1 MTSAVWGSQWF
12 ILQAHVYTPAIQVK
26 HVPAM
31 CTFQEHSRGEVEWG
45 SDSSTTRREEGRP
58 SGQTLAAFTSGNM
71 EGLYTE
77 DRDAEREEQVKGES
91 GGHGTWSADR
101 R

>member
-31 CTFQEHSRGEVEWG
+31 CTFQEHSRGEVEGG
-45 SDSSTTRREEGRP
+45 SDSSITREGGR
-58 SGQTLAAFTSGNM
+58 AAQWPDLGSIYF
-71 EGLYTE
+71 
-77 DRDAEREEQVKGES
+77 GEIWTGS
-91 GGHGTWSADR
+91 IQRIGMLSVR
-101 R
+101 SR